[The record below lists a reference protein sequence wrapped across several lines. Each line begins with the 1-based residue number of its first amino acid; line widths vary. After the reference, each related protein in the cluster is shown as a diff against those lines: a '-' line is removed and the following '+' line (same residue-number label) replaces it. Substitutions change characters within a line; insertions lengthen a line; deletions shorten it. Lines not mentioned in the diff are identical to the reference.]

1 MTYLHDVY
9 RSLALI
15 ARTEGG
21 IVQALYES
29 RTREIDNTYHLE
41 PDNTKSSSSSLHSAN
56 GFLGRKSNGGLL
68 THEALCSISYA
79 MDKLNLTAREVLV
92 YIYAQVK
99 TCTHTRILS
108 IYFSMYLAREENRK
122 REGYNVI

>member
-1 MTYLHDVY
+1 VHAI

-41 PDNTKSSSSSLHSAN
+41 PDNTKSSSSSSSSSLHSAT
-56 GFLGRKSNGGLL
+56 GLLGRKSNSGLL

-79 MDKLNLTAREVLV
+79 MDKLNLTAREVFV
-92 YIYAQVK
+92 YIYIHK
-99 TCTHTRILS
+99 
-108 IYFSMYLAREENRK
+108 
-122 REGYNVI
+122 